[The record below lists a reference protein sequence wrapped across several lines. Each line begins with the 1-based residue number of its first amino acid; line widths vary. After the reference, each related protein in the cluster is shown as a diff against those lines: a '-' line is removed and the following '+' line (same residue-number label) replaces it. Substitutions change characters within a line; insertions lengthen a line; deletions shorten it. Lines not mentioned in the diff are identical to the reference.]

1 MYKYFKRVFIITLLL
16 INFLSPIQIYANE
29 CRYCDF
35 SKIYVGEDKFENFN
49 RKMFCLNSK
58 LNKYIARPAHIL
70 WASIM
75 PKYGMDRILSV
86 YNNIEYPKRLAS
98 CIIQK
103 DFRAAKN
110 ETKRF
115 LTNTTIG
122 LGGLYDPAK
131 KIFNLKQ
138 VSENMD
144 QALGKCNMKSGC
156 YLVLPI
162 LSSSSPR
169 SLLARL
175 IEAALDPSVY
185 FGLPITALIKFGFV
199 VNKTSYMQPVIKM
212 VESTFA
218 DPYDIAK
225 KIYGM
230 ENYIKSTNL
239 DRKDLLSTDAKILFT
254 KSDIT
259 GEDIIANVQT
269 QDELENLKTKLDT
282 IYQDE
287 NILSGLDELT
297 GTTKVNP
304 DFTLKPDIILTSY
317 NAQSPVVDSMRTAL
331 FDNPDINKSI
341 WNELSIWNNCFANKI
356 KTDEVQIYEDRDN
369 YKFKYILQK
378 DKNSPLAIIYPSI
391 GEGINSS
398 HSVVFAKMFYDEG
411 YSVVIQG
418 SHFQWEFVKSMEK
431 NYCPGM
437 PAKDA
442 NYLKLVTAK
451 IIKKLETEHKRTF
464 TNNLLIG
471 TSFGAMETLHLANL
485 ENKNNTLN
493 ISKFIAISPPIE
505 LIYAMQQA
513 DKNSEELN
521 ISTEETKHKTAMT
534 AAKIIQITELKKEK
548 GKEINELPFTEQEG
562 KLIVSFLMRQKLS
575 DLIYTINNINKN
587 KKSDFYESMNNISF
601 QDYVNKYLLKESG
614 TTIDEVAYDTS
625 LYSISDYLKSAN
637 NYKIYHSL
645 DDFFTNKSQIKQLK
659 SYSPQN
665 VVCLNN
671 GSHLGFLYRKEFL
684 EELKKDIKFKGG

>member
-1 MYKYFKRVFIITLLL
+1 MYKYFKRVFIIALLL
-16 INFLSPIQIYANE
+16 INFLSPVQIYANE
-29 CRYCDF
+29 CKYCDF

-103 DFRAAKN
+103 DFQAAKN

-185 FGLPITALIKFGFV
+185 FGSPITALIKFGFV

-239 DRKDLLSTDAKILFT
+239 DRKDLLSTDAKILST

-304 DFTLKPDIILTSY
+304 NFTLKPDIILTSY

-341 WNELSIWNNCFANKI
+341 WNELSIWNNCFANRI
-356 KTDEVQIYEDRDN
+356 KTDEVQIYEDSDN

-418 SHFQWEFVKSMEK
+418 SHFQWEFVKSMGK

-505 LIYAMQQA
+505 LVYAMQQA

-614 TTIDEVAYDTS
+614 TTLDEIAYDTS

-659 SYSPQN
+659 SYSPEN
-665 VVCLNN
+665 VICLNN